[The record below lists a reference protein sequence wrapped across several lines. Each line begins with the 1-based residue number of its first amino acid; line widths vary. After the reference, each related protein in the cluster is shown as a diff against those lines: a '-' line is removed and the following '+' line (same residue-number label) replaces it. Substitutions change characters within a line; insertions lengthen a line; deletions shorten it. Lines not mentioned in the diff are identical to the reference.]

1 LPGLISDSNAA
12 IISGKRIATT
22 QLFSRYKVFVTPT
35 ILFLDGG
42 GSELAERMIGIN
54 TPEMYGGY
62 LDNCINTALYAIRS
76 PEKLAHL
83 PGCRP

>member
-1 LPGLISDSNAA
+1 VPGLISDSNAA

-22 QLFSRYKVFVTPT
+22 QLSSRYKVFVTPT

-54 TPEMYGGY
+54 TP
-62 LDNCINTALYAIRS
+62 
-76 PEKLAHL
+76 
-83 PGCRP
+83 

>member
-1 LPGLISDSNAA
+1 
-12 IISGKRIATT
+12 
-22 QLFSRYKVFVTPT
+22 
-35 ILFLDGG
+35 
-42 GSELAERMIGIN
+42 MIGIN

-83 PGCRP
+83 PVCRPQQEASVLSPAGP